1 MYLYGREEGKIG
13 LFDKGVADASE
24 YPKVSQGRRKSSDFT
39 PERRRFGQTL
49 RSRRQLDVSIADQ
62 ARSHAV
68 QGLQIQ
74 LIVGLY
80 RNATC
85 RWPLHGFRD
94 RVRIPEIVLV
104 TLTERLG
111 INRWHLLHVMTERD

>member
-1 MYLYGREEGKIG
+1 MTARRYAEPRCP
-13 LFDKGVADASE
+13 GVLTQEAKPLAYRNAALQKKAANLIDHGG
-24 YPKVSQGRRKSSDFT
+24 PLT
-39 PERRRFGQTL
+39 
-49 RSRRQLDVSIADQ
+49 DQ

-85 RWPLHGFRD
+85 RWPLHSFRD
-94 RVRIPEIVLV
+94 RAHP
-104 TLTERLG
+104 G
-111 INRWHLLHVMTERD
+111 NRSCDLDGTV

>member
-1 MYLYGREEGKIG
+1 M
-13 LFDKGVADASE
+13 ADRNAVLQKKAANLIDHSG
-24 YPKVSQGRRKSSDFT
+24 P
-39 PERRRFGQTL
+39 L
-49 RSRRQLDVSIADQ
+49 ADQ

-68 QGLQIQ
+68 QGLQVQ

-85 RWPLHGFRD
+85 RWPLHSFRD
-94 RVRIPEIVLV
+94 RVRIPEIVLM

-111 INRWHLLHVMTERD
+111 INRWHLLHVMTERDQLSSYAMHRHAGLDTD